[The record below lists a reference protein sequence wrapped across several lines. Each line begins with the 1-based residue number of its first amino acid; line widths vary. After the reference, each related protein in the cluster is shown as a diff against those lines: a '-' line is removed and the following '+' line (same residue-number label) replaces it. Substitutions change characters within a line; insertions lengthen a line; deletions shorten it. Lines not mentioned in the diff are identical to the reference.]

1 MLDVAGAGPRGVNKS
16 LLDVAGLLIMRKPG
30 NERAGPK
37 GVNKSLLD
45 VAGAGPRGVHKSL
58 LDVAGVGPKGVMRFA
73 LTTTMRSAPSFAP
86 ADAAPRALTNRC

>member
-1 MLDVAGAGPRGVNKS
+1 MLDVAG
-16 LLDVAGLLIMRKPG
+16 
-30 NERAGPK
+30 AGPK

-45 VAGAGPRGVHKSL
+45 VAGTGPRGVNKSL

-86 ADAAPRALTNRC
+86 ADAADDRFKFYTYLPTLLLSY